1 MNIICTQE
9 FYKAITRIL
18 NGQKNNEIRNFFL
31 EQMLRILP
39 SKNKL
44 YKMNSSHQSAY
55 CVFPKYAIHSL
66 NSLPIWKEKLPG
78 VKLNPLVLEFHTDIG
93 SIQDPSLRLQTDLV
107 LINIKKEGF
116 DLWKDPLFYRVTPRR
131 LHVILV
137 RCIKNLMELTK
148 GISKSKRSYWW
159 IESILNGL
167 IQEEDVLTEFYRIE
181 FDHL

>member
-1 MNIICTQE
+1 M
-9 FYKAITRIL
+9 
-18 NGQKNNEIRNFFL
+18 
-31 EQMLRILP
+31 
-39 SKNKL
+39 
-44 YKMNSSHQSAY
+44 
-55 CVFPKYAIHSL
+55 